1 MDFAYQKGMN
11 LLNGDGGNENHRKR
25 TGSGRKSAGK
35 KRSARTSSSKRKN
48 SKAAKPARRRRIII
62 KKQFDFSTE
71 VSQELAPAKT
81 RTPEASSLISEP
93 APYFDEKYADAKY
106 LSHRK
111 VGDHYY
117 SIYIMPC
124 GPAPRDALMM
134 LNYTSNDRSGA
145 VYLTYENEEQDEL
158 RIRAASSILMSYIY
172 KKCGLLRLFFTR
184 TRENYPLTSVILRP
198 AFFREELTMQQ
209 VFEIISGK
217 SETDLFCTLLE
228 CLHTFKMMPYE
239 ILQYAM
245 RNRENFYT
253 YMEGASYA
261 PPVKAELIALYESC
275 SLGDSRKPS
284 LKSMLLEFLSDYYE
298 EYEICFESVRD
309 IVEKDL
315 ARMKSQVETYG
326 ELLNVTD
333 HYLFRRMLMGGPKEQ
348 SVCLE
353 KLAFTAGTIEYFCN
367 RGACIISIGHG
378 RVNPPGNHM
387 DYERIGD
394 KLKNFSDIATK
405 KILDALANGPCSLE
419 TIMAATGLNRDAA
432 YRMTSLLTE
441 QKVIQK
447 IDGTNEYVLNKKHL
461 MKLIRILEKYGG
473 IR

>member
-1 MDFAYQKGMN
+1 MKLM
-11 LLNGDGGNENHRKR
+11 NGDGGNKNHRKR
-25 TGSGRKSAGK
+25 TGSGRNSAER
-35 KRSARTSSSKRKN
+35 KRLVRTGSAKGKN
-48 SKAAKPARRRRIII
+48 SKAAKPARRRRII
-62 KKQFDFSTE
+62 KKQFDFSAE
-71 VSQELAPAKT
+71 ISQELAPAKT
-81 RTPEASSLISEP
+81 QAPEASSLISEP

-134 LNYTSNDRSGA
+134 LNCTSNDRSGA

-158 RIRAASSILMSYIY
+158 RIRVASGILTSYIY

-198 AFFREELTMQQ
+198 AFFGEELTMRQ
-209 VFEIISGK
+209 VYEIISGK
-217 SETDLFCTLLE
+217 SEADLFCTLLE

-261 PPVKAELIALYESC
+261 PSVKAELIALYESC

-461 MKLIRILEKYGG
+461 MKLIKILEKYGG